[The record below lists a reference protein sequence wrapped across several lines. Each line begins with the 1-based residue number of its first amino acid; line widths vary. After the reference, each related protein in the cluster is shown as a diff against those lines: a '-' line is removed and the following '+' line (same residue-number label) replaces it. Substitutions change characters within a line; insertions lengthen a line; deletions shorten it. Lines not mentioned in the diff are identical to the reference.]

1 MKKEGDSFRVIIGAY
16 DGAEVYELIGIY
28 TLYLIGKKYSSKNIG
43 INRDN
48 GLSVF
53 KNVSFSKNKKTIT
66 ILF

>member
-1 MKKEGDSFRVIIGAY
+1 MKREGGGFDVTMEAY
-16 DGAEVYELIGIY
+16 DRAEVYELIGIY